1 MRELGVPFWLAGGYG
16 SPEMLSD
23 AISEGAAGIQVGT
36 PFAYCAESGLDHKIK
51 YDLLQQ
57 VSDGRA
63 RVVTDLAASPT
74 NFPFKV
80 SVLEDSLSEQDVYE
94 ARPRVCDLGYLR
106 AAYKTPD
113 GQIAYRCAAEPE
125 KTYMA
130 KGGKEDN
137 TAGRK
142 CLCNALMANI
152 GLNQI
157 RPGGYVERAL
167 VTSGNDIV
175 NLTRFLP
182 EKGLVYTAADVVEK
196 LRLGLAQVHESERVE
211 ALVA

>member
-1 MRELGVPFWLAGGYG
+1 
-16 SPEMLSD
+16 
-23 AISEGAAGIQVGT
+23 
-36 PFAYCAESGLDHKIK
+36 LDHKIK

-80 SVLEDSLSEQDVYE
+80 SVLGDSLSEQDVYE

-125 KTYMA
+125 KTYLA